1 MLYTIFMLSLDFIRD
16 NRTQVEKSIKLR
28 GLKVDLD
35 KLFEFDKAYRDS
47 LTRINELR
55 SQRNQLAKTKGK
67 EGAAEGKQL
76 KVKIK
81 KEETQNKKIKEQLE
95 EIAYQVPNIILTDV
109 PIGKDEKDNQ
119 VVRKWGTPTQLDFK
133 PKDHLELGERLDII
147 DTKTASLVTGP
158 RFCYLKGKL
167 AVLEFALAMYVL
179 RQLTDPAVI
188 QSVAESIKPGYS
200 NKPFISII
208 PPVLIKPEV
217 LRKMARLE
225 PRVERYYMK
234 RDDQYL
240 IGSAEHTLGPLHM
253 NQVLS
258 EKSLPLRYLGF
269 STSFRREAGTYGKD
283 TRGIFRL
290 HQFDKLEM
298 ECFTVPENSQNEQ
311 NFLIAIQEYLLQEL
325 ELPYQVVNICTGD
338 IGAPDARQVD
348 LETWLPGQ
356 NKYRETHTADLMTDY
371 QARRLN
377 TRVRRSH
384 GKNEFV
390 HMNDATAIAVGRTL
404 IAIIENYQQKDSSIK
419 IPKVLQ
425 SFCGFDTIDK

>member
-298 ECFTVPENSQNEQ
+298 ECFTVPENSQDEQ
-311 NFLIAIQEYLLQEL
+311 TFLIAIQEYLLQKL
-325 ELPYQVVNICTGD
+325 ELPYQVVNIFS
-338 IGAPDARQVD
+338 
-348 LETWLPGQ
+348 
-356 NKYRETHTADLMTDY
+356 ADLCA
-371 QARRLN
+371 QLC
-377 TRVRRSH
+377 H
-384 GKNEFV
+384 
-390 HMNDATAIAVGRTL
+390 
-404 IAIIENYQQKDSSIK
+404 SSK
-419 IPKVLQ
+419 GNRHCRAALWRQ
-425 SFCGFDTIDK
+425 